1 MMVVMFMGFEI
12 KVSYKNLDEAVTN
25 LNSLQ
30 ERLEAYIR
38 QIPPKVE
45 NSKGEIID
53 KLLLSYNE
61 IKNMG
66 KALSKLIIRTQKSVS
81 NVSTSFKNAENATK
95 DFFENN

>member
-1 MMVVMFMGFEI
+1 MVVMFMGFEI

-45 NSKGEIID
+45 NSKGEIIE

-61 IKNMG
+61 INNMG

>member
-1 MMVVMFMGFEI
+1 MDFEI

-30 ERLEAYIR
+30 ERLEAYIA

-53 KLLLSYNE
+53 KLLLTYTE
-61 IKNMG
+61 INNMG
-66 KALSKLIIRTQKSVS
+66 KALSQLIIRTQESVS
-81 NVSTSFKNAENATK
+81 NVSTSFKNAENASK

>member
-1 MMVVMFMGFEI
+1 MVVMFMGFEI
-12 KVSYKNLDEAVTN
+12 KVSYKNLDEAVTS

-53 KLLLSYNE
+53 KLLLSYTE
-61 IKNMG
+61 INNMG

-81 NVSTSFKNAENATK
+81 NVSTSFKNAENASK